1 MKTINIIFCKVIIL
15 IIFAVYAYSQDF
27 IVNSLPEA
35 QQIATQ
41 TKQPILLILG
51 SPNCTFCEQLKNDL
65 SNKQLQQHTDRYI
78 VCYIDISD
86 QPEYNDSY
94 KVTII
99 PDSRILKNNKQISR
113 AQGYKKADYINW
125 LKNQ

>member
-1 MKTINIIFCKVIIL
+1 MKSISTIACYIIL
-15 IIFAVYAYSQDF
+15 HIFIAVSAFSQDF
-27 IVNSLPEA
+27 IVKSLPEA
-35 QQIATQ
+35 QQISSQ

-51 SPNCTFCEQLKNDL
+51 SPNCAFCEQLKNDL
-65 SNKQLQQHTDRYI
+65 SDKQLQQHIDRYI

-86 QPEYNDSY
+86 QPEYKDSY

>member
-1 MKTINIIFCKVIIL
+1 MKYLFMFLYLLMCNYL
-15 IIFAVYAYSQDF
+15 LASDF

-51 SPNCTFCEQLKNDL
+51 SPTCVFCEKLKNDL
-65 SNKQLQQHTDRYI
+65 SEPELQQHTDRYI
-78 VCYIDISD
+78 ICYVDLLNKPD
-86 QPEYNDSY
+86 YKDSY
-94 KVTII
+94 KVTSI
-99 PDSRILKNNKQISR
+99 PDSRIIKNNKQISR
-113 AQGYKKADYINW
+113 AQGYKKVDYINW